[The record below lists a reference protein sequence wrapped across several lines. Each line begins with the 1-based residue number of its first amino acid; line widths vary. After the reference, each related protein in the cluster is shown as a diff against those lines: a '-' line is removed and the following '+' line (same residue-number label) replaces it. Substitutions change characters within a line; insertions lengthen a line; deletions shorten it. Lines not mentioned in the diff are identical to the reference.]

1 MFSGSGV
8 TLGITGLSALC
19 LTGVA
24 GEGFLNIAGF
34 LRLIRRRICHSRIHL
49 LHQIEHVNM
58 LSTDVSAKSTS
69 KSSNVMMMIFF
80 GSQKRFCSS
89 SCVFFLLVFSIVCLI

>member
-34 LRLIRRRICHSRIHL
+34 LRLIRRRIRHSRIHL
-49 LHQIEHVNM
+49 LHQMEHVTM
-58 LSTDVSAKSTS
+58 LSTEVRAKSPLN
-69 KSSNVMMMIFF
+69 SSNMMMMIFF
-80 GSQKRFCSS
+80 GTQKNSVVPL
-89 SCVFFLLVFSIVCLI
+89 VFFCLCSRSSV